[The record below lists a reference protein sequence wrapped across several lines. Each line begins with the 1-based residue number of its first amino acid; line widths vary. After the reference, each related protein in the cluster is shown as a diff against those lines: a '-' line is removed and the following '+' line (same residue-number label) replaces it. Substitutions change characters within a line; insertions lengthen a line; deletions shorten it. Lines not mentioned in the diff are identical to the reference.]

1 MRMLFSRAFAAS
13 PVRRF
18 KKPLTRPPLCSQ
30 SKVLIPYFN
39 GYLILTNYEDG
50 ESESLMG
57 SEAARKHVFPMLLT
71 ELVKEQIIDKQA
83 AESLQKLF
91 DKGNREI
98 KTALDVYDK
107 ENDMASLV
115 NSLKNI
121 SVHN

>member
-1 MRMLFSRAFAAS
+1 M
-13 PVRRF
+13 
-18 KKPLTRPPLCSQ
+18 CSQ